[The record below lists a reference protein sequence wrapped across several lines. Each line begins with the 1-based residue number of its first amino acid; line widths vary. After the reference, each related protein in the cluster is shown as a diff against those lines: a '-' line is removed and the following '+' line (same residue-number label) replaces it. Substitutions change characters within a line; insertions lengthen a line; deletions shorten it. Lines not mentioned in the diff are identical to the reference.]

1 MSRPKKRRSSQPA
14 RLTGPM
20 PPVEI
25 IELTGH
31 SKRAPA
37 PPVTLTPADQ
47 VEILEAPSI
56 PRKQLVVVLRLAPGS
71 DPAAVAL
78 AAARFVSDVQ
88 AADRKLRLA
97 VDPAQSRAAGGDVTL
112 VLTPASAGVETAGR
126 LEKLIDAVRTAA
138 AAFAGATLGKVEVV
152 PRV

>member
-20 PPVEI
+20 PPVEV
-25 IELTGH
+25 IELTGR

-47 VEILEAPSI
+47 VEIIEAPPV
-56 PRKQLVVVLRLAPGS
+56 PRVQLVVVLRVNPGT

-78 AAARFVSDVQ
+78 SAARFVSDVQ
-88 AADRKLRLA
+88 AADRKLKLA
-97 VDPAQSRAAGGDVTL
+97 VDPAQSRAAGGEVTL
-112 VLTPASAGVETAGR
+112 VLAPASLGVETAGR
-126 LEKLIDAVRTAA
+126 LEKLIPAVRDAA
-138 AAFAGATLGKVEVV
+138 SAFAGATLGKVEVV
-152 PRV
+152 PRT